1 MNKPNIPLT
10 KDTIDSDDLKI
21 ISDWLLETPRL
32 TKGEVTILFEKAW
45 AEWTGTKFAVMVNSG
60 SSANLLALYA
70 MKISGNL
77 KNNKVVVP
85 SLSWATTVA
94 PLMQLGFEPILC
106 ETDSKNLGMC
116 TDHLKEIVE
125 QHDPCGLILVH
136 VLGFPCSMKK
146 ILDICKRNS
155 MFIIEDS
162 CETVGSKIDEKKTG
176 TFGICSTFSLYFGHH
191 ISTIEGGMIC
201 TDNEDIR
208 DTLLMLRS
216 HGWDRDLSKNKQIE
230 LRKKYNITDFHALY
244 SFYIPAFNVRSTDL
258 QAKIGLRQI
267 EKLDDIVE
275 KRNKNY
281 LIYQS
286 EIKNNFWKPNPDL
299 SHYISSLAYPII
311 SPNRDKIVKELNRH
325 SIENRPLVCGSI
337 GRQPFWI
344 DLYGETRF
352 KFADKAHD
360 YGLYVPNNHQMSE
373 EEVLF
378 VCETVNR
385 SL

>member
-85 SLSWATTVA
+85 SLSWATTVS

-106 ETDSKNLGMC
+106 ETESKNLGMC
-116 TDHLKEIVE
+116 TDHLKKIVE

-146 ILDICKRNS
+146 ISDICKRNS

-162 CETVGSKIDEKKTG
+162 CETVGSKIG
-176 TFGICSTFSLYFGHH
+176 
-191 ISTIEGGMIC
+191 
-201 TDNEDIR
+201 
-208 DTLLMLRS
+208 
-216 HGWDRDLSKNKQIE
+216 
-230 LRKKYNITDFHALY
+230 
-244 SFYIPAFNVRSTDL
+244 
-258 QAKIGLRQI
+258 
-267 EKLDDIVE
+267 E
-275 KRNKNY
+275 KR
-281 LIYQS
+281 Q
-286 EIKNNFWKPNPDL
+286 EL
-299 SHYISSLAYPII
+299 SVYVVPFPYISGTTSQQL
-311 SPNRDKIVKELNRH
+311 KVE
-325 SIENRPLVCGSI
+325 
-337 GRQPFWI
+337 
-344 DLYGETRF
+344 
-352 KFADKAHD
+352 
-360 YGLYVPNNHQMSE
+360 
-373 EEVLF
+373 
-378 VCETVNR
+378 
-385 SL
+385 